1 MVEPTRNRFTG
12 LARTGAV
19 LLVVAGTIALSACA
33 GGAKPAATA
42 TNAASSTPTASAT
55 PTPTPTPTP
64 SDPPTP
70 VTLTCDQIVTPQQI
84 YAYNPNFGADPGYA
98 PTAGSLEAS
107 VVADQGVACGWLN
120 QTSGDVIEIAV
131 AKPPASEMDGLKNTA
146 VTNSQP
152 VPTYGVPPQVEG
164 YFAMRGAKGEVQIFT
179 GAYWVVANSPAFQ
192 EPGDAAPLMQ
202 NVLDNLPK
210 Q

>member
-1 MVEPTRNRFTG
+1 MAEPTRNRFAG
-12 LARTGAV
+12 FARAGAV
-19 LLVVAGTIALSACA
+19 VVVVAGSIALSACA
-33 GGAKPAATA
+33 SDAKPAPVAGH
-42 TNAASSTPTASAT
+42 TASTA
-55 PTPTPTPTP
+55 PSAAPSATPTPTPTP

-70 VTLTCDQIVTPQQI
+70 VTLTCDQIVSANQM

-98 PTAGSLEAS
+98 PASGSLEAS
-107 VVADQGVACGWLN
+107 IVSYKGVACGWLN
-120 QTSGDVIEIAV
+120 QTSNDVIEIAV
-131 AKPPASEMDGLKNTA
+131 AKPPASELDGLKNTA
-146 VTNSQP
+146 VTTSQP

-164 YFAMRGAKGEVQIFT
+164 YFSMRGAKGEVQIFT

>member
-1 MVEPTRNRFTG
+1 MVEPTRNRFAG
-12 LARTGAV
+12 LARAAAV
-19 LLVVAGTIALSACA
+19 VVVVAGTIALSACA
-33 GGAKPAATA
+33 GAGKP
-42 TNAASSTPTASAT
+42 TPTATHASTTAPSTAPSAA
-55 PTPTPTPTP
+55 PTPTPTP

-70 VTLTCDQIVTPQQI
+70 VTLTCDQIVTADQI

-98 PTAGSLEAS
+98 PASGSLEATI
-107 VVADQGVACGWLN
+107 AGYKGVACGWLN
-120 QTSGDVIEIAV
+120 QTSNDVIEIAV
-131 AKPPASEMDGLKNTA
+131 AKPPASELDGLKNTA

-179 GAYWVVANSPAFQ
+179 GTYWVVANSPAFQ

>member
-1 MVEPTRNRFTG
+1 MVEPIRNRFTG
-12 LARTGAV
+12 FARTAAV
-19 LLVVAGTIALSACA
+19 SAVVVGTLALSACA
-33 GGAKPAATA
+33 GGGTPAPSATHTA
-42 TNAASSTPTASAT
+42 SAAPAASAT
-55 PTPTPTPTP
+55 PTATPTPTP

-70 VTLTCDQIVTPQQI
+70 VTLSCDQVVTPDQM

-98 PTAGSLEAS
+98 ATAGSLEAS
-107 VVADQGVACGWLN
+107 IVSYKGVACGWLN
-120 QTSGDVIEIAV
+120 QTSNDVIEIAI
-131 AKPPASEMDGLKNTA
+131 AKPPASELDGLKNAA

>member
-1 MVEPTRNRFTG
+1 MVEPTRNRFAG
-12 LARTGAV
+12 LARAAAV
-19 LLVVAGTIALSACA
+19 VVVVAGTIALSACA
-33 GGAKPAATA
+33 GDAKPAPTATHASTAAPATA
-42 TNAASSTPTASAT
+42 PSAT
-55 PTPTPTPTP
+55 PTTTPTP

-70 VTLTCDQIVTPQQI
+70 VTLTCDQIVTADQM

-98 PTAGSLEAS
+98 PASGSLEAS
-107 VVADQGVACGWLN
+107 IVGYKGVACGWLN
-120 QTSGDVIEIAV
+120 QTSNDVIEIAV
-131 AKPPASEMDGLKNTA
+131 SKPPASELDGLKNTA

-164 YFAMRGAKGEVQIFT
+164 YFALRGPKGEVQIFT

>member
-1 MVEPTRNRFTG
+1 MVEPTRNRFAG
-12 LARTGAV
+12 LARAGAV
-19 LLVVAGTIALSACA
+19 VVLVAGTIALSGCA
-33 GGAKPAATA
+33 GAAKPASTA
-42 TNAASSTPTASAT
+42 THAASSTPSTAPSAT
-55 PTPTPTPTP
+55 PTPTPTP
-64 SDPPTP
+64 SEPPTP
-70 VTLTCDQIVTPQQI
+70 VTLSCDQIVTPDQV

-107 VVADQGVACGWLN
+107 IVTYKGVACGWLN
-120 QTSGDVIEIAV
+120 QTSNDVIEIAV
-131 AKPPASEMDGLKNTA
+131 AKPPAGDLDGLKNSAITA
-146 VTNSQP
+146 SQP

-164 YFAMRGAKGEVQIFT
+164 YFALRGNKGEVQIFT
-179 GAYWVVANSPAFQ
+179 GTYWVVANSPAFQ